1 MFHKTSARYS
11 AAFLGLLLALGS
23 CKKETTPKPNA
34 YLALNY
40 PTQEYKT
47 YENSYHH
54 FTFDLNKNAT
64 AKELKS
70 TAFEIHYPEMKATI
84 FMNYKTVDNN
94 LDVLLKDAQKLTYEH
109 FIKADEII
117 EQPFLNEKD
126 RVFGMFYHVG
136 GNAATNV
143 QFYAT
148 DSVKNFVV
156 ASLYFYAKPNFDS
169 ILPASHYIQQDMR
182 QMLESLKWEK
192 AAIDN

>member
-1 MFHKTSARYS
+1 MFQKTFAYYGV
-11 AAFLGLLLALGS
+11 ALLGVLLTLGS
-23 CKKETTPKPNA
+23 CKKETTPKPTA
-34 YLALNY
+34 YLALEY
-40 PTQEYKT
+40 PKQEYQR

-54 FTFDLNKNAT
+54 FTFDLNKNASV
-64 AKELKS
+64 KEIKS
-70 TAFEIHYPEMKATI
+70 TAFEVHYPQMKATI

-94 LDVLLKDAQKLTYEH
+94 LDALLKDAQKLTYEH

-117 EQPFLNEKD
+117 EQPYLNEED
-126 RVFGMFYHVG
+126 RVYGMFYHVG

-182 QMLESLKWEK
+182 QMLESLRWEPIK
-192 AAIDN
+192 K

>member
-1 MFHKTSARYS
+1 MFKQTLAHCGAPL
-11 AAFLGLLLALGS
+11 LGLLLLLSS
-23 CKKETTPKPNA
+23 CKKETTPRPNA

-40 PTQEYKT
+40 PEQEYKT
-47 YENSYHH
+47 YENSFHH
-54 FTFDLNKNAT
+54 FTFDLNKNASV
-64 AKELKS
+64 KELKS
-70 TAFEIHYPEMKATI
+70 TAFEVHYPQMKATV
-84 FMNYKTVDNN
+84 FMNYKTVNNN
-94 LDVLLKDAQKLTYEH
+94 LEALLKDAQKLTYEH

-117 EQPFLNEKD
+117 EQPFMNEKD

-169 ILPASHYIQQDMR
+169 ILPASAYIQKDMR
-182 QMLESLKWEK
+182 QMLESLKWEQNK
-192 AAIDN
+192 

>member
-1 MFHKTSARYS
+1 MFQKTFAYYGL
-11 AAFLGLLLALGS
+11 AFLGALLALGS
-23 CKKETTPKPNA
+23 CKKETTPRPHA
-34 YLALNY
+34 YLALEY
-40 PTQEYKT
+40 PKQEYQR

-54 FTFDLNKNAT
+54 FTFDLNKNASV
-64 AKELKS
+64 KEIKS
-70 TAFEIHYPEMKATI
+70 TAFEVHYPQMKATI

-94 LDVLLKDAQKLTYEH
+94 LDALLKDAQKLTYEH

-117 EQPFLNEKD
+117 EQPYLNNED
-126 RVFGMFYHVG
+126 HVYGMFYHVG

-182 QMLESLKWEK
+182 QMLESLRWEQVK
-192 AAIDN
+192 K

>member
-1 MFHKTSARYS
+1 MFHKTLSLYGI
-11 AAFLGLLLALGS
+11 AFLGLFLTLGS
-23 CKKETTPKPNA
+23 CKKESTPRPNA

-40 PTQEYKT
+40 PEPSYQK

-54 FTFDLNKNAT
+54 FTFDLNKNASV
-64 AKELKS
+64 KELKP
-70 TAFEIHYPEMKATI
+70 TAFEVHYPQMKATI

-94 LDVLLKDAQKLTYEH
+94 LDALLKDAQKLTYEH
-109 FIKADEII
+109 FIKADEIV
-117 EQPFLNEKD
+117 EQPFINAED
-126 RVFGMFYHVG
+126 RVYGMFYHVG
-136 GNAATNV
+136 GDAATNV

-182 QMLESLKWEK
+182 QMLESLQWEHQ
-192 AAIDN
+192 

>member
-1 MFHKTSARYS
+1 MFQKTPALYG
-11 AAFLGLLLALGS
+11 AAFLGALLMLGS
-23 CKKETTPKPNA
+23 CKKETTPRPNA
-34 YLALNY
+34 YLALQY
-40 PTQEYKT
+40 PKPEYQS

-54 FTFDLNKNAT
+54 FTFDLNKNASV
-64 AKELKS
+64 KEVKS
-70 TAFEIHYPEMKATI
+70 TAFEVHYPQMKATV

-94 LDVLLKDAQKLTYEH
+94 LDALLKDAQKLTYEH

-117 EQPFLNEKD
+117 EQPYLNEED

-182 QMLESLKWEK
+182 KMLESLRWEETK
-192 AAIDN
+192 K

>member
-1 MFHKTSARYS
+1 MFQKTFAYYG
-11 AAFLGLLLALGS
+11 AAFLGVLLTLGA
-23 CKKETTPKPNA
+23 CKKETTPRPHA
-34 YLALNY
+34 YLALEY
-40 PTQEYKT
+40 PKQEYQP

-54 FTFDLNKNAT
+54 FTFDLNKNANV
-64 AKELKS
+64 KEIKP
-70 TAFEIHYPEMKATI
+70 TAFEVHYPQMKATI

-94 LDVLLKDAQKLTYEH
+94 LDALLKDAQKLTYEH

-117 EQPFLNEKD
+117 EQPYINAEEQ
-126 RVFGMFYHVG
+126 VYGMFYHVG

-182 QMLESLKWEK
+182 QMLESLRWEQINK
-192 AAIDN
+192 